1 MKACVLTL
9 LMTLNCCSVL
19 HAQSNETTQN
29 DLRLSTTPCVALEIF
44 ADYEDKRH
52 VDEALGCELQG
63 DDLNGRQYRMVRI
76 NGLTSSWARSQNVTS
91 GATTIY
97 VPGGAFID
105 DHTSELVVPSAARVK
120 IGRRK
125 KLGSLRGSASRHAN
139 VMDRTSMSGNRRLLS
154 TGRRTVIVI
163 RIVAIDSATTASEAQ
178 LSDDIFGTSGDGLNL
193 KSGYNFCSYG
203 QLQFEPLS
211 TNERVGADG
220 VYTVYLRNTYVV
232 GSSSGKVYDAA
243 LAQVTADL
251 GKSPNLLADHV
262 MFCIP
267 PGTTGGWIAYAAPNH
282 WMSVYNDK
290 WCQYPSSGM
299 HELGHNLNL
308 HHSGE
313 GNDEYNDQSG
323 LMGYSYG
330 SDDTPNMCFN
340 GAKTWQ
346 LGWHS
351 DFHLDL
357 PVGNDFNWIGNL
369 VGFAERSSASPSD
382 RMIIRIRSTSKDFYI
397 HFNRKI
403 GMNSGTLEG
412 GNQVHVST
420 RSPGTGLAVSYLLAK
435 VSGGGMFTIPNFNGS
450 GKELSVVVSSI
461 SLGTVP
467 ARATVSIQFAL
478 PPPPT
483 TGSDRS
489 SPTTKAPTA
498 KKKRKRFH

>member
-1 MKACVLTL
+1 MKAFVFTL
-9 LMTLNCCSVL
+9 LMALNCCSLL
-19 HAQSNETTQN
+19 HAQSNETTES
-29 DLRLSTTPCVALEIF
+29 DLRLSTTPCVALEIL
-44 ADYEDKRH
+44 ADYQDKRH

-76 NGLTSSWARSQNVTS
+76 KGLTSSWARSQNVTS
-91 GATTIY
+91 GASTIF
-97 VPGGAFID
+97 VPDGAVID
-105 DHTSELVVPSAARVK
+105 DQTSELVIPTAARIK

-125 KLGSLRGSASRHAN
+125 KHRNLRGSESSLAN
-139 VMDRTSMSGNRRLLS
+139 AMDRTSMARGRHLLS

-178 LSDDIFGTSGDGLNL
+178 LSDDIFGTNGDGLNL
-193 KSGYNFCSYG
+193 KSGYNKCSYG
-203 QLQFEPLS
+203 QLQFEPMS
-211 TNERVGADG
+211 TNARIGTDG

-232 GSSSGKVYDAA
+232 GSSGDMVYDAA
-243 LAQVTADL
+243 LAQATADL

-267 PGTTGGWIAYAAPNH
+267 PRTTGGWIAYAAPNH

-290 WCQYPSSGM
+290 WCQYPSSSM

-313 GNDEYNDQSG
+313 GSNEYDDQSG
-323 LMGYSYG
+323 LMGYSYN
-330 SDDTPNMCFN
+330 SDDTPSMCFN

-351 DFHLDL
+351 NFHLDL
-357 PVGNDFNWIGNL
+357 PVGNAFNWTGNL
-369 VGFAERSSASPSD
+369 VGFAERSSASLSD
-382 RMIIRIRSTSKDFYI
+382 RMIIRIRASSKDFYI

-420 RSPGTGLAVSYLLAK
+420 RVPGTGLAVSYLLAK
-435 VSGGGMFTIPNFNGS
+435 ISSGGTYTLPILNSS
-450 GKELSVVVSSI
+450 GKALTVVVSSI
-461 SLGTVP
+461 SLGTIP
-467 ARATVSIQFAL
+467 ARATVSIQFGL
-478 PPPPT
+478 NPT
-483 TGSDRS
+483 VRS
-489 SPTTKAPTA
+489 PATPAPT
-498 KKKRKRFH
+498 KKKKKNNKFRW